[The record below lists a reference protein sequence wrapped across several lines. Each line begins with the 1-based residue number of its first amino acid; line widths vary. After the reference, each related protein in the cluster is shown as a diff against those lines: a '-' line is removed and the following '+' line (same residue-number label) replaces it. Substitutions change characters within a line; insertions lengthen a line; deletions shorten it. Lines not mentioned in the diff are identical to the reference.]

1 LIEKPFREKSSLGMG
16 LLRRNRIKFRWVIYQ
31 GLQLD
36 QFHTNGSPLS
46 RTVEWVG
53 GRTLCI
59 ARGRMGTH
67 ATTLNRK
74 GDRCDQMIET
84 LVFVSTHY
92 SIGEP

>member
-1 LIEKPFREKSSLGMG
+1 
-16 LLRRNRIKFRWVIYQ
+16 
-31 GLQLD
+31 
-36 QFHTNGSPLS
+36 
-46 RTVEWVG
+46 
-53 GRTLCI
+53 
-59 ARGRMGTH
+59 MGTH